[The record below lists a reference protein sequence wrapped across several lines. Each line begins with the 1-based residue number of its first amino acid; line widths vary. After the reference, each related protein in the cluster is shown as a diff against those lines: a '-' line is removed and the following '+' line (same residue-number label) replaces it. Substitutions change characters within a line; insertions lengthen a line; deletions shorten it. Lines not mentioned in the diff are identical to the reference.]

1 MKFVHTELSLFCA
14 GAAFLCANFG
24 HLRANIV
31 RFAGKNKVLLCN
43 MN

>member
-1 MKFVHTELSLFCA
+1 MKFVHTEPSLHKT
-14 GAAFLCANFG
+14 GTAFLCANFG

-31 RFAGKNKVLLCN
+31 RFAGENKVLLCN